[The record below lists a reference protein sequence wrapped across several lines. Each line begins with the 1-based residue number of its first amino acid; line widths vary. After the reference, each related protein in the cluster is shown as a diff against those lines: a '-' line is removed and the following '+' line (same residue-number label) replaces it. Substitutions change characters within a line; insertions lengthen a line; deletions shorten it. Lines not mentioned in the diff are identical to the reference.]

1 MRNGHMR
8 LVEQRFDGAHDL
20 FVVDAGGY
28 DTIQSPIKSD
38 IWIKQVVN
46 DGQIVFIPDFFEPVF
61 QQSAVFHFREVS
73 HSDICGR
80 RHLQACYI

>member
-1 MRNGHMR
+1 MTP
-8 LVEQRFDGAHDL
+8 DGQTANPLDKAAIREP